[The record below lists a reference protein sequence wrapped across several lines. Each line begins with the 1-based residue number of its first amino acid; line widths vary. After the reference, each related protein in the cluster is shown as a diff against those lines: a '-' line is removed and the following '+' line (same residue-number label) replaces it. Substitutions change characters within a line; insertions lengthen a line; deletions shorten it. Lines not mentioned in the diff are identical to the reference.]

1 MQKLEKA
8 SSVEREALGLIAQQ
22 EQEAIDHQQRV
33 FDDLECTLQVIAGET
48 DGLKRVGP
56 GHPGLDLRRLLPMGP

>member
-33 FDDLECTLQVIAGET
+33 FDDLEFQQLEV
-48 DGLKRVGP
+48 
-56 GHPGLDLRRLLPMGP
+56 RRRP